1 MRLAKAPEQSRRS
14 AKPSETTSISAI
26 DAHGRLTTTMAVDF
40 CTRIE
45 DLRPMFVEEATQLED
60 VDELAYLRS
69 KTKVPLA
76 TGERSFTKYGFSEF
90 CTRHLVDYIQ
100 PDVCHAG
107 GILELKKI
115 GSMAETFESR
125 WRRIIR
131 KASSAP
137 SHPSMSTPPL
147 PASTIQE
154 YAPEKPAWVEDLFEG
169 TALRVNNGFAELP
182 EKPGLGCTLN
192 EKVAAAHPY
201 KPVTRPH
208 YVFSDGAVAD
218 Q

>member
-1 MRLAKAPEQSRRS
+1 MRLAKAPRAVEAVRK
-14 AKPSETTSISAI
+14 AVGDDFDICI

-60 VDELAYLRS
+60 VGELAYLRS

-115 GSMAETFESR
+115 GVHGRDIPHRDGPAQSAEPR
-125 WRRIIR
+125 QHARI
-131 KASSAP
+131 AST
-137 SHPSMSTPPL
+137 STPPL
-147 PASTIQE
+147 RHRPFRNT
-154 YAPEKPAWVEDLFEG
+154 
-169 TALRVNNGFAELP
+169 LP
-182 EKPGLGCTLN
+182 RSPPGLRICS
-192 EKVAAAHPY
+192 KAAP
-201 KPVTRPH
+201 
-208 YVFSDGAVAD
+208 
-218 Q
+218 